1 MPHSLEV
8 PAWLAHRASH
18 DDPPTVLDDDL
29 LARLER
35 AGVESFVPV
44 LGRELI
50 DDERGAHA
58 TGVGVWGPG
67 IGFLE
72 PFEAEATRVAAA
84 LDRLVTFLEQFDKL
98 RRLTLAAIDMRL
110 VEKAARAMLDGQ
122 VPAPLLRVVE
132 TGLIITYARPYLDS
146 NRAGGVGGRWR
157 PESGA
162 DRAFHQHVIDE
173 LRDAYHAHADRTAHR
188 TILDAAEF
196 LELEAPPAYAESWRR
211 LSSTDLETLADLA
224 GRQAARFEAGAAE
237 AGRELGAEA

>member
-1 MPHSLEV
+1 M
-8 PAWLAHRASH
+8 
-18 DDPPTVLDDDL
+18 
-29 LARLER
+29 
-35 AGVESFVPV
+35 
-44 LGRELI
+44 
-50 DDERGAHA
+50 
-58 TGVGVWGPG
+58 WGPG